1 MVPENRGPVGIGA
14 SILLAALLLGAQ
26 TGAAGQGGKFISVDD
41 DPVLGDPKAG
51 VTIIEFGDYQ
61 CPFCRQFWKE
71 TLPRLKK
78 EYIDTGRVRLIFRDF
93 PQEVHPEA
101 MATAMAAECAGD
113 QGKYFEFHDKVF
125 LEQDRRERDVVRY
138 RAADL
143 KRWAVDIGLD
153 PAPFNQC
160 LDGDRHKDEVT
171 KDFRDGSDVGI
182 TGTPIFFVNG
192 RVLAGA
198 HPFATF
204 QKVIE
209 EELKK

>member
-1 MVPENRGPVGIGA
+1 MARIVA
-14 SILLAALLLGAQ
+14 ALILLAASASLSAQ
-26 TGAAGQGGKFISVDD
+26 GKFIGIDD
-41 DPVLGDPKAG
+41 DAQLGAADAK

-78 EYIDTGRVRLIFRDF
+78 EYIDTGRVKLVFRDF

-101 MATAMAAECAGD
+101 MASAIAAECAGD

-125 LEQDRRERDVVRY
+125 LEQDRRGRDVVRY

-160 LDGDRHKDEVT
+160 LDGGRHKDEVT

>member
-1 MVPENRGPVGIGA
+1 MARLV
-14 SILLAALLLGAQ
+14 AALIVLASSASLLSAQ
-26 TGAAGQGGKFISVDD
+26 GKFIGIDD
-41 DPVLGDPKAG
+41 DAQLGAADAK

-160 LDGDRHKDEVT
+160 LDGGRHKDEVT

>member
-1 MVPENRGPVGIGA
+1 MARLV
-14 SILLAALLLGAQ
+14 AALIVLASSASLLSAQ
-26 TGAAGQGGKFISVDD
+26 GKFIGIDD
-41 DPVLGDPKAG
+41 DAQLGAADAK

-101 MATAMAAECAGD
+101 MATAVAAECAGD

-125 LEQDRRERDVVRY
+125 LEQDRRGRDVVRY

-160 LDGDRHKDEVT
+160 LDGGRHKDEVT
-171 KDFRDGSDVGI
+171 QDFRDGSDVGI